1 MHLLHDRSRATLVA
15 VTTSNGKRIILIS
28 GANKGIGLETARQ
41 LSQAGHHVILAARDP
56 AKAEEATALLAR
68 EGLTV
73 EPITLDVTDA
83 GSIERAAKLI
93 GERHGKLDSL
103 INNAGITLEPWGV
116 TTSQVSLDIWR
127 KIFET
132 NLFAVVAVT
141 QAFLPLVRSS
151 EAGRIVNLSSV
162 LGSLALHADPASPV
176 YHFKA
181 VAYDTSKT
189 AVNQYTV
196 HLAYELRD
204 TPIKVNAAHPGWVK
218 TDLGGEGAPMEIV
231 DGAKTSVYLA
241 TLPAD
246 GPTGAFIHMQDRL
259 PW

>member
-1 MHLLHDRSRATLVA
+1 M
-15 VTTSNGKRIILIS
+15 TTANGKRIILIS

-41 LSQAGHHVILAARDP
+41 LAQAGHHVLLGARDP
-56 AKAEEATALLAR
+56 AKAEEAAASLAR

-83 GSIERAAKLI
+83 ASIAAAAKRI
-93 GERHGKLDSL
+93 AERHGKLDTL

-116 TTSQVSLDIWR
+116 TTSQVSLDLWR
-127 KIFET
+127 KIFDT

-141 QAFLPLVRSS
+141 QAMLPLVRNS
-151 EAGRIVNLSSV
+151 EAGRIVNLRSI
-162 LGSLALHADPASPV
+162 LGSLTLHADPASPI
-176 YHFKA
+176 YNFKA

-196 HLAYELRD
+196 HLAHELRD

-218 TDLGGEGAPMEIV
+218 TELGGEGAPMEVV

-246 GPTGAFIHMQDRL
+246 GPSGAYIHMQDRL